1 LKMLLALALA
11 TSMTASATAG
21 KVAIKDYA
29 FQKPSITVVAGSTVT
44 WTNSDDDPHTVVADD
59 KSFDSMGL
67 GQGDV
72 WSHTFAKPGTYHYHC
87 GVHPFMKGTVVVT
100 AAAKHV

>member
-1 LKMLLALALA
+1 M
-11 TSMTASATAG
+11 
-21 KVAIKDYA
+21 
-29 FQKPSITVVAGSTVT
+29 T

-67 GQGDV
+67 GQGDA
-72 WSHTFAKPGTYHYHC
+72 WSHTFTKPGTYRYHC